1 MHDHQLRLTYLL
13 RQYTANQC
21 TPEEL
26 LELLATAERADDP
39 AQFGEAAAQILQELS
54 DADPLPGLDKEKIFA
69 HIIAQKPVRRTAPV
83 RQWTAYAAAVVLA
96 GCAAAL
102 YLAGPAPQASPVTAP
117 LTRKVKVTGGNT
129 AVLTLANGKQ
139 LRLNERQKGTLATQ
153 NRVPIQQV
161 GAGAIAY
168 QPVSTAAAD
177 ASAYNTLSTPAG
189 SQYSITLTDGTKVWL
204 NALSSL
210 TYPVNFTGKQR
221 RVVLKGEGYF
231 EVAPDKN
238 SAFVVMVN
246 QSEVKVYGTH
256 FNISGYAAD
265 RQTRVTLLEG
275 SVKMTSEG
283 NSKMLIPG
291 QQATVKNG
299 QLTIKP
305 VAAAAAVAWKEG
317 KFSFAHERIE
327 EIMPKLERWYDI
339 RVHYQGDI
347 TAEGF
352 VGTVPRSENLQ
363 EVLNTLSLTGLVHFK
378 VEGRSVTVMP

>member
-1 MHDHQLRLTYLL
+1 ML

-21 TPEEL
+21 TSEEL
-26 LELLATAERADDP
+26 LELLAMAERADDH
-39 AQFGEAAAQILQELS
+39 AQFEEAAAQILQEVS
-54 DADPLPGLDKEKIFA
+54 TADPLPGLDKDKIFA
-69 HIIAQKPVRRTAPV
+69 HIISKKPVHRTAPL
-83 RQWTAYAAAVVLA
+83 RKWTAYAAAVLLA

-102 YLAGPAPQASPVTAP
+102 YLADRTPYASPVTAP
-117 LTRKVKVTGGNT
+117 ITRTVMMTGGNK

-153 NRVPIQQV
+153 NQVPVQQV
-161 GAGAIAY
+161 GASAIAY
-168 QPVSTAAAD
+168 QPAITAAA
-177 ASAYNTLSTPAG
+177 AKAAYNTLSIPAG

-221 RVVLKGEGYF
+221 KVVLKGEGYF

-256 FNISGYAAD
+256 FNVSGYSAD
-265 RQTRVTLLEG
+265 HQTRVTLLEG

-299 QLTIKP
+299 QMTIKP

-327 EIMPKLERWYDI
+327 DIMRKLERWYDI
-339 RVHYQGDI
+339 QVHYQGDI
-347 TAEGF
+347 TTEGF
-352 VGTVPRSENLQ
+352 VGTVPRSEDLR